1 MARTLNSMSLHCFVI
16 VLEKVHGE
24 VERDSR
30 RGIFGRKRRPFVMIY
45 DIRKMAKE
53 KRISSANFARSY
65 FLTLTCYDINN
76 NSKL

>member
-53 KRISSANFARSY
+53 KRD
-65 FLTLTCYDINN
+65 FLRQLCTQLFLNSDYDINN